1 MCNDRGD
8 AVSHTMPDRPRP
20 PWPAD
25 GDASAAAVDDSALIR
40 DEYASLWRLAL
51 DLQACGT
58 VAEAEA
64 LAARALAGERGQRPV
79 FDRAITET
87 AERGLETVREREQ
100 LRSLAIRD
108 PLTGLYNRRF
118 MEEELARQLSHVR
131 REGRPLA
138 VAMLDLDHF
147 RDCNDRHGHRAGDLV
162 LRSLA
167 VLLQGFRQGSDIPC
181 RYGGEEFVLIMPGAT
196 GAEAAN
202 RLEPLRRRLAETGV
216 HHEGR
221 LLQPLTASIGVAEF
235 PFDGEDVEALLDSA
249 DQAMYRA
256 KRGGR
261 NRICVPADG
270 RA

>member
-1 MCNDRGD
+1 
-8 AVSHTMPDRPRP
+8 MPDRPRP
-20 PWPAD
+20 AWPAD
-25 GDASAAAVDDSALIR
+25 GSAPASSVDDSALIR
-40 DEYASLWRLAL
+40 DEYACLWRLAL
-51 DLQACGT
+51 DLQACAT

-64 LAARALAGERGQRPV
+64 LAARAVAADPGRRPV

-87 AERGLETVREREQ
+87 VERGLETVREREQ
-100 LRSLAIRD
+100 LRGLAIRD

-118 MEEELARQLSHVR
+118 LEEELARQLSHVR

-147 RDCNDRHGHRAGDLV
+147 RDCNERHGHRAGDIV

-167 VLLQGFRQGSDIPC
+167 VLLQGFRQEGEMPC

-196 GAEAAN
+196 GAEAVN

-235 PFDGEDVEALLDSA
+235 PFDGDDVEALLDAA

-261 NRICVPADG
+261 NRICVPERG
-270 RA
+270 RG